1 MGASS
6 GGVRVRRASRKR
18 ASVVT
23 GPAGLPGRRLVGRG
37 GFGWPRSRCGDLG
50 GSQGKRLALEC
61 GNVLS
66 LRQVLVQGPK
76 DQFELELTTR
86 QDLGRSHFLRLA
98 LATTSIRKPAL
109 NRSGRGRR
117 GALCLLGGERGAGR
131 KDKAPESIARAVLH
145 AHRPG
150 EQGNVGW
157 PRCCRFFFRCRSGP
171 SRRRLRG
178 ERPQC
183 GHTRYG
189 GLLRERAAG
198 DRGQDGCACGTSKQT
213 FGFHGG
219 IFA

>member
-18 ASVVT
+18 TSVVT

-98 LATTSIRKPAL
+98 LATTSIRKPKK
-109 NRSGRGRR
+109 NTGIV
-117 GALCLLGGERGAGR
+117 LLGSTVTLRVAEAERTYR
-131 KDKAPESIARAVLH
+131 IV
-145 AHRPG
+145 
-150 EQGNVGW
+150 
-157 PRCCRFFFRCRSGP
+157 GP
-171 SRRRLRG
+171 SESNPSQGRISHVSPLG
-178 ERPQC
+178 AALM
-183 GHTRYG
+183 GHKIGDEIDLTTEHGVTRYTI
-189 GLLRERAAG
+189 L
-198 DRGQDGCACGTSKQT
+198 DIT
-213 FGFHGG
+213 
-219 IFA
+219 